1 MTQVEAILLLLAVTT
16 LLVAVARRI
25 GIPYPILLVI
35 GGLGIGVTP
44 WIPNNEL
51 KPEYVFVLIL
61 PPILQSA
68 AFFTPVR
75 DFRTH
80 LRSILSLAVG
90 LVLVSTVVVAAV
102 AHLVVDGLS
111 WPAAFVLGAIV
122 SPPDAVAATSVAE
135 RLGLPRWVVSIL
147 EGESLVND
155 ATALVALRVATAAAV
170 TGHFSLGEAL
180 WDFVTAAGFGIVV
193 GLVVG
198 WVVVELLVRIRD
210 NSILIATT
218 LLAPYAAYLAAE
230 ELFHASGVLAVV
242 VAGLLMGRGFFR
254 LPDPSS
260 RLQAGGFW
268 SMFIFLLN
276 GFVFILIGAQLPEVI
291 DRIEG
296 IDRWTLA
303 GYAAAVSATAI
314 AVRFAWVFLTSD
326 PALRIRRAISCFE
339 QPERADRREL
349 AVIGWAGMRGV
360 VSLAAALALEPDVP
374 GRDLI
379 LFLTFAVILV
389 TLVLQGLTL
398 APLTRWLGVTGD
410 GEEALEDLEA
420 RTAMAIAARRRLE
433 ELSSEP
439 WTLDHIVEDLA
450 LHLDTRVSGLRA
462 KSDDDQDGPSQE
474 TERLADIGRKLQR
487 ELIQAELTEAIRL
500 RDAGRI
506 NDTTLRGLQ
515 RDLDVERVRLER
527 V

>member
-44 WIPNNEL
+44 WIPNIEL

-111 WPAAFVLGAIV
+111 WPAAFVLG
-122 SPPDAVAATSVAE
+122 
-135 RLGLPRWVVSIL
+135 
-147 EGESLVND
+147 
-155 ATALVALRVATAAAV
+155 
-170 TGHFSLGEAL
+170 
-180 WDFVTAAGFGIVV
+180 
-193 GLVVG
+193 
-198 WVVVELLVRIRD
+198 
-210 NSILIATT
+210 
-218 LLAPYAAYLAAE
+218 
-230 ELFHASGVLAVV
+230 
-242 VAGLLMGRGFFR
+242 
-254 LPDPSS
+254 
-260 RLQAGGFW
+260 
-268 SMFIFLLN
+268 
-276 GFVFILIGAQLPEVI
+276 
-291 DRIEG
+291 
-296 IDRWTLA
+296 
-303 GYAAAVSATAI
+303 
-314 AVRFAWVFLTSD
+314 
-326 PALRIRRAISCFE
+326 AISCFE

>member
-1 MTQVEAILLLLAVTT
+1 M
-16 LLVAVARRI
+16 
-25 GIPYPILLVI
+25 
-35 GGLGIGVTP
+35 
-44 WIPNNEL
+44 
-51 KPEYVFVLIL
+51 
-61 PPILQSA
+61 
-68 AFFTPVR
+68 
-75 DFRTH
+75 
-80 LRSILSLAVG
+80 
-90 LVLVSTVVVAAV
+90 
-102 AHLVVDGLS
+102 
-111 WPAAFVLGAIV
+111 
-122 SPPDAVAATSVAE
+122 
-135 RLGLPRWVVSIL
+135 
-147 EGESLVND
+147 
-155 ATALVALRVATAAAV
+155 
-170 TGHFSLGEAL
+170 
-180 WDFVTAAGFGIVV
+180 V

>member
-180 WDFVTAAGFGIVV
+180 
-193 GLVVG
+193 
-198 WVVVELLVRIRD
+198 
-210 NSILIATT
+210 
-218 LLAPYAAYLAAE
+218 
-230 ELFHASGVLAVV
+230 
-242 VAGLLMGRGFFR
+242 
-254 LPDPSS
+254 
-260 RLQAGGFW
+260 
-268 SMFIFLLN
+268 
-276 GFVFILIGAQLPEVI
+276 
-291 DRIEG
+291 
-296 IDRWTLA
+296 
-303 GYAAAVSATAI
+303 
-314 AVRFAWVFLTSD
+314 
-326 PALRIRRAISCFE
+326 
-339 QPERADRREL
+339 
-349 AVIGWAGMRGV
+349 
-360 VSLAAALALEPDVP
+360 
-374 GRDLI
+374 
-379 LFLTFAVILV
+379 
-389 TLVLQGLTL
+389 
-398 APLTRWLGVTGD
+398 
-410 GEEALEDLEA
+410 
-420 RTAMAIAARRRLE
+420 
-433 ELSSEP
+433 
-439 WTLDHIVEDLA
+439 
-450 LHLDTRVSGLRA
+450 
-462 KSDDDQDGPSQE
+462 
-474 TERLADIGRKLQR
+474 
-487 ELIQAELTEAIRL
+487 
-500 RDAGRI
+500 
-506 NDTTLRGLQ
+506 
-515 RDLDVERVRLER
+515 
-527 V
+527 